1 MSRRGTALTKVLG
14 VVAVTGLIALGAA
27 FVPSPMQLFSAFDRP
42 AEVAVTKP
50 PRLALHELRQ
60 LDAFADIVARPI
72 FNEGRKPD
80 PLTRP
85 ATTAGSATG
94 TDQGEL
100 SEYRLVGI
108 VADSVTQR
116 AIVERPG
123 ASSVRLAPGDNL
135 AGWRIDKIDAKGIV
149 ASKDM
154 RSVRI
159 AIPKAQPRSATP

>member
-1 MSRRGTALTKVLG
+1 MTRPGTTLTKTLG
-14 VVAVTGLIALGAA
+14 FVAVTGLVALGAA
-27 FVPSPMQLFSAFDRP
+27 FVPSPMRVLSAFESP
-42 AEVAVTKP
+42 AEVAVNLP
-50 PRLALHELRQ
+50 PRLTLTELPQ
-60 LDAFADIVARPI
+60 VDVYADIVARPI
-72 FNEGRKPD
+72 FNEGRRPD
-80 PLTRP
+80 PATRP
-85 ATTAGSATG
+85 AASSPSAAG

-123 ASSVRLAPGDNL
+123 ASSVRLAPGDRL

-149 ASKDM
+149 ASKDA
-154 RSVRI
+154 RSIRI